1 MQREIKINY
10 EYFEDY
16 NELSKV
22 EVSLI
27 QKAYAICEKAYAH
40 YSEFK
45 VGASILLSNGEVVL
59 GNNQENAA
67 YPSGLCAERVALF
80 YANANYDNEKVKTI
94 VVVSNG
100 DLIEDKLVITPCG
113 SCRQVMLE
121 SEKRQ
126 EIAIKIILVARNRSV
141 YIFNSIQDLLPFGFG
156 SNF

>member
-1 MQREIKINY
+1 MHREISINY

-16 NELSKV
+16 NELSKD
-22 EVSLI
+22 EVDLI
-27 QKAYAICEKAYAH
+27 QKAYGICEKAYAP

-45 VGASILLSNGEVVL
+45 VGASILLSNGEVIL

-80 YANANYDNEKVKTI
+80 YANANYDNDKVQTI

-100 DLIEDKLVITPCG
+100 DLIDEKLVITPCG

-126 EIAIKIILVARNRSV
+126 DEPIRIILVARNRSV